1 MLFIGVSRDF
11 SLYNEDQY
19 NTIGAFW
26 DEMSETHGLE
36 ALRGLGYRWQDGKIS
51 YAIGLKDG
59 FIDGADFTVE
69 LPDDG
74 WVVSKGKTD
83 NLKQMYDEIYKDG
96 RLLFEIE
103 CFYENGDCE
112 IRYYRA

>member
-74 WVVSKGKTD
+74 WLTAEGETD
-83 NLKQMYDEIYKDG
+83 NLKAIYDEIYKDG
-96 RLLFEIE
+96 PLRLEIE
-103 CFYENGDCE
+103 TFTLEGKCLIKYL
-112 IRYYRA
+112 R